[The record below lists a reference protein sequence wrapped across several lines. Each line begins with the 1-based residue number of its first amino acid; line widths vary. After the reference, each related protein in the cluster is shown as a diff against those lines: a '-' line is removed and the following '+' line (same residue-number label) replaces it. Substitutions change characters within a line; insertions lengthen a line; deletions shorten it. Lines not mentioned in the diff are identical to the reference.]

1 MKKIIRILLLLILV
15 GGAFAVY
22 LYLKESTDY
31 AKQKPDIS
39 MSANNILQQVDSDT
53 SGLTP
58 MRNKLIL
65 ITDATI
71 KSVQLDTTM
80 SVLELSSPS
89 STSLV
94 IAQID
99 PRYNESAL
107 NLKPGQKI
115 NIKGIFTNVNID
127 TDLGLG
133 NSVQLNYCTLS
144 SNR

>member
-1 MKKIIRILLLLILV
+1 MKKIIQILLLLILI

-22 LYLKESTDY
+22 LYFKESTDY

-53 SGLTP
+53 SVLTS

-80 SVLELSSPS
+80 SVLELSSPT